1 MFICKDMQYYV
12 APRPLTA
19 WVPDDKDHIIYFQ
32 KTPNTV
38 LSDYREN
45 IFSRKSQ
52 KFPFRPLVGR

>member
-38 LSDYREN
+38 LSGY
-45 IFSRKSQ
+45 S
-52 KFPFRPLVGR
+52 L